1 MQLRSWSTSLSTTC
15 ERSRRNR
22 WNRSGTSIVRC
33 STMGVAAAAVRSTAV
48 PDTLASHVAGYAVI
62 LEFKVPGKEPND
74 QQWLR
79 IHDLREAGITAWYVT
94 SVEEYEMM
102 VGLRPSTIRFVY
114 PPRIRELVALGTSS
128 DEAKGHGRAKRR

>member
-1 MQLRSWSTSLSTTC
+1 MPQRQPEGKIKDDCRPIAKANDLIFWQI
-15 ERSRRNR
+15 EGKSRN
-22 WNRSGTSIVRC
+22 G
-33 STMGVAAAAVRSTAV
+33 V
-48 PDTLASHVAGYAVI
+48 PDTLASHVAGHAVI

-79 IHDLREAGITAWYVT
+79 IYELRGAGITAWYVT

-114 PPRIRELVALGTSS
+114 PDRIKDLIALGTSA
-128 DEAKGHGRAKRR
+128 DQAKGHSRAKRRRA

>member
-1 MQLRSWSTSLSTTC
+1 MARQPEGKIKDECRPIAKENGLVFWQI
-15 ERSRRNR
+15 EGKNRN
-22 WNRSGTSIVRC
+22 G
-33 STMGVAAAAVRSTAV
+33 V